1 MKKPAVCAE
10 QAAGFLRAVPALYQP
25 EKSRADGCRACLS
38 GAAVPL
44 NLDVTRISRE
54 TVAAVPQKYF
64 GPGFA
69 DMSGVGPEKLGYC
82 PETDCY
88 YSSKGAAQYAG
99 DFQITGSRRL
109 PDGTGADRI
118 QQEHRGMLLRP
129 VEKGCRIISNMCF
142 NSFH

>member
-1 MKKPAVCAE
+1 MPSVPVC
-10 QAAGFLRAVPALYQP
+10 P
-25 EKSRADGCRACLS
+25 EPQI
-38 GAAVPL
+38 PL

-64 GPGFA
+64 GPGLA
-69 DMSGVGPEKLGYC
+69 DMSGVGPKKLGFC

-109 PDGTGADRI
+109 PDGTGAGRI
-118 QQEHRGMLLRP
+118 QQTSGTSGDAAASRGKGLQNHIEH
-129 VEKGCRIISNMCF
+129 VF
-142 NSFH
+142 